1 MREREN
7 TKKKGHSRQRRDGA
21 DSGAETRS
29 DKRSSQLE
37 RWREV
42 LCWLKSGA
50 RGGGESRGSKPDY
63 EMICVVKGGRSL

>member
-1 MREREN
+1 MCEREN

-21 DSGAETRS
+21 DSGAETKS
-29 DKRSSQLE
+29 DESFTVGEMEGSSL
-37 RWREV
+37 
-42 LCWLKSGA
+42 WLKSGA